1 MYKTDRK
8 ERLVACRDLAKCLNE
23 RGMCHGQLSQHNEA
37 WEDYEEA
44 VALLEDPEA
53 PSSAVRKRS
62 QICTNSPPFA
72 RTDCAQI
79 AKLSP

>member
-1 MYKTDRK
+1 
-8 ERLVACRDLAKCLNE
+8 
-23 RGMCHGQLSQHNEA
+23 MCHGQLSQHNEA

-62 QICTNSPPFA
+62 HICTNSPPIC
-72 RTDCAQI
+72 TDSLCANRQ
-79 AKLSP
+79 AVTLNLVVAELRCTFTTAATGR

>member
-1 MYKTDRK
+1 
-8 ERLVACRDLAKCLNE
+8 
-23 RGMCHGQLSQHNEA
+23 MCHGQLSQHNEA

-62 QICTNSPPFA
+62 HFA
-72 RTDCAQI
+72 RTVRHLHGQTCANRQ
-79 AKLSP
+79 AVTLNLVVAELRCTFTTVATQR